1 VFRRQVVLLT
11 TILVVSVAAMVL
23 TLLWGNRPLL
33 GLDLQGGVS
42 VRLTATEPATEEM
55 LDQSVEIIRNRVD
68 ALGVAEPEISR
79 TQDGVMVALPGVDDQ
94 ERALELVGT
103 TAELRFRP
111 VCEVLPAAI
120 PGTGGSSGTSDR
132 SAEPFASCDLVRTG
146 TVRPATGADGVTV
159 PEDDNAGDFVIL
171 AGGDDAATGDRRFV
185 LGPTVLTGEALEDAD
200 ADFIDFRWQVGVT
213 LHGGA
218 VGIDGFNAAAQ
229 RCYVGDASCP
239 VLAGYSNGLIAIV
252 LDGEVVTA
260 PQIRAPGFER
270 DRIVISGAFEKRE
283 AEDVALALRYG
294 ALPVE
299 LVAENTRVV
308 SASIGEDSLDAGVVA
323 GLVGLA
329 LVALFIVGYYRLLGL
344 VALASLAVSG
354 SLLWA
359 IVAHLGTQSGL
370 ALTLAGVTGIIVAVG
385 VSVDSNVVYFEHLK
399 EDIRDGRTARSSV
412 DRAFPIAFS
421 TIVKADVASL
431 IGAVLLWWLTVGAV
445 RGFAF
450 YLGLATILDLVA
462 TYCFMGPL
470 IRVLAH
476 TRWFADRPGRFGLP
490 AAGAVGS
497 LAATARRQ
505 ELVT

>member
-1 VFRRQVVLLT
+1 MFRRQVILLVG
-11 TILVVSVAAMVL
+11 IIVVSVTAAAL
-23 TLLWGNRPLL
+23 TLLWGNQPLL

-55 LDQSVEIIRNRVD
+55 LDQSVEILRNRVD

-79 TQDGVMVALPGVDDQ
+79 TVDGVMVSLPGVNDQ

-120 PGTGGSSGTSDR
+120 VGTRGSAGSGNMT
-132 SAEPFASCDLVRTG
+132 AEPFASCNLVRSG
-146 TVRPATGADGVTV
+146 TVRPATGDDGVTP
-159 PEDDNAGDFVIL
+159 PEADHAEDFVIL
-171 AGGDDAATGDRRFV
+171 GGSGTGSTDGRRYV

-200 ADFIDFRWQVGVT
+200 ADFIDFRWQVGIT
-213 LHGGA
+213 LEKGA
-218 VGIDGFNAAAQ
+218 VGIDAFNAASA
-229 RCYVGDASCP
+229 RCFRGDESCP
-239 VLAGYSNGLIAIV
+239 VLQGFTNGLIAIV
-252 LDGEVVTA
+252 LDGEVITA
-260 PQIRAPGFER
+260 PQIRAEAFER
-270 DRIVISGAFEKRE
+270 DRIVISGAFEKQD

-308 SASIGEDSLDAGVVA
+308 SATIGQDSLDAGIVA

-329 LVALFIVGYYRLLGL
+329 LVALFIVAYYRVLGL
-344 VALASLAVSG
+344 VALASLAISG
-354 SLLWA
+354 SLLWS

-399 EDIRDGRTARSSV
+399 EDIRDGRSARSAV

-421 TIVKADVASL
+421 TIVKADFASL
-431 IGAVLLWWLTVGAV
+431 IGAALLYTFGVGSV

-462 TYCFMGPL
+462 TYFFMGPMV
-470 IRVLAH
+470 RVLAR
-476 TRWFADRPGRFGLP
+476 TSWFAGRPDRFGLP
-490 AAGAVGS
+490 ASGAVAQ
-497 LAATARRQ
+497 LAGKSSAT
-505 ELVT
+505 

>member
-1 VFRRQVVLLT
+1 MFRRQVILLVG
-11 TILVVSVAAMVL
+11 ILVISVAAAAL
-23 TLLWGNRPLL
+23 TLLWGNQPLL

-79 TQDGVMVALPGVDDQ
+79 TVDGVMVSLPGVDDQ

-120 PGTGGSSGTSDR
+120 PGTRGSEGSGNMT
-132 SAEPFASCDLVRTG
+132 AEPFASCNLVRSG
-146 TVRPATGADGVTV
+146 IVRPATGDDGVTS
-159 PEDDNAGDFVIL
+159 PEADHAEDFVIL
-171 AGGDDAATGDRRFV
+171 GGSGTGSTVGRRYV
-185 LGPTVLTGEALEDAD
+185 LGPTVLTGDALEDAD
-200 ADFIDFRWQVGVT
+200 ADFIEFRWQVGIT
-213 LHGGA
+213 LKKGA
-218 VGIDGFNAAAQ
+218 TGIDAFNAAAA
-229 RCYVGDASCP
+229 RCFRGGESCP
-239 VLAGYSNGLIAIV
+239 VLQGYSNGVIAIV
-252 LDGEVVTA
+252 LDGEVITA
-260 PQIRAPGFER
+260 PQIRAEGFER
-270 DRIVISGAFEKRE
+270 DRIVISGSFEKQD

-294 ALPVE
+294 SLPVE

-308 SASIGEDSLDAGVVA
+308 SATIGQDSLDAGIVA

-329 LVALFIVGYYRLLGL
+329 LVALFIIGYYRLLGL
-344 VALASLAVSG
+344 VALVSLVVSG
-354 SLLWA
+354 SLLWS

-399 EDIRDGRTARSSV
+399 EDIRDGRTARSTV

-421 TIVKADVASL
+421 TIVKADTASL
-431 IGAVLLWWLTVGAV
+431 IGAALLWWLTVGAV

-462 TYCFMGPL
+462 TYFFMGPMV
-470 IRVLAH
+470 RVLSR
-476 TRWFADRPGRFGLP
+476 TTWFARRPGLFGLP
-490 AAGAVGS
+490 ASGAVPGPE
-497 LAATARRQ
+497 ATAG
-505 ELVT
+505 TP